1 MHFAVAFGKQD
12 SFFTPSGGGPM
23 TRMANARLAGFTYLF
38 YIAGAV
44 PSMVLFA
51 RATSGDGMAEKLA
64 NMAQHAA
71 SVRVAAVLGL
81 LGCLCALVLAV
92 TLYAITRDQDRDLAM
107 LGLTC
112 RVAEGV
118 TGGTGLAATLA
129 LLSIVTATGASNAPD
144 SSATQTLAAF
154 LFADTVFVAATFFA
168 VCSTILSWLLLR
180 GRMVPAWLA
189 GLGVAG
195 SALAAVAMV
204 LEALHVLSSS
214 IAPLTWAPVAVFEVV
229 VAVWFIVKCVRA
241 RGLAPV

>member
-1 MHFAVAFGKQD
+1 
-12 SFFTPSGGGPM
+12 M
-23 TRMANARLAGFTYLF
+23 TRTTNARLAGIAYLV
-38 YIAGAV
+38 YIAAAF
-44 PSMVLFA
+44 PAMVISN
-51 RATSGDGMAEKLA
+51 RATAGDTIAVRLA
-64 NMAQHAA
+64 NMAQHAFD
-71 SVRVAAVLGL
+71 VRLAAVLSL
-81 LGCLCALVLAV
+81 VGCFCALVLAV
-92 TLYAITRDQDRDLAM
+92 TLYAITRVQDRDLAM

-144 SSATQTLAAF
+144 VPATQTLAAF
-154 LFADTVFVAATFFA
+154 LFADTVFIAATFFA
-168 VCSTILSWLLLR
+168 VGSTIFSWLLLR

-214 IAPLTWAPVAVFEVV
+214 IAQLTWAPVAVFEVV
-229 VAVWFIVKCVRA
+229 VAVWFIVKGVRDPDMA
-241 RGLAPV
+241 HVR